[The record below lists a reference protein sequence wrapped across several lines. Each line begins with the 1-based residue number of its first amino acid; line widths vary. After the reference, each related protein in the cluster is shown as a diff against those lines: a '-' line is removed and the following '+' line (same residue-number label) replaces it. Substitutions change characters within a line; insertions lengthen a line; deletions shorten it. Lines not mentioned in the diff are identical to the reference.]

1 MSSWHHSKPLH
12 QAIFPDF
19 NWHMSLYKPSLELPE
34 VRKFRPNFVDTGDG
48 TKKMDPMLA
57 CRVVVIKWVAQF
69 THLTRGGGEDGGTLT
84 QGQDGSLPSLP
95 HTEDLARAGL
105 EGALVRE
112 VLYGTRHNVNFV
124 HEVYRQSFLLSF
136 SHSPAMKRVITVYKD
151 WIQMNVAELPPFLL
165 EPSSHGSS
173 EIESSYYQKGDE
185 VDGALSSSS
194 GGHRANGGNSYV
206 NALHRDQMNVRA
218 GLQNVLQLFVTNAAN
233 VFLLEVSPEYPILL
247 EEQVEMCK
255 RVLNIYRW
263 GNLTIQFL
271 SLILLSG
278 TW

>member
-1 MSSWHHSKPLH
+1 MSFWHHPKPLH

-165 EPSSHGSS
+165 EPSYHGSS

-263 GNLTIQFL
+263 GNLI
-271 SLILLSG
+271 I
-278 TW
+278 